1 MSAKKSSR
9 MPTPKERGT
18 LTRIYGDESNW
29 LGVATSAPKIRRTQ
43 NLQKSA
49 KR

>member
-1 MSAKKSSR
+1 MSVRKSSR
-9 MPTPKERGT
+9 EPTPKERGT
-18 LTRIYGDESNW
+18 LTRIYGSEENW
-29 LGVATSAPKIRRTQ
+29 LGVATSAPKIRRTA